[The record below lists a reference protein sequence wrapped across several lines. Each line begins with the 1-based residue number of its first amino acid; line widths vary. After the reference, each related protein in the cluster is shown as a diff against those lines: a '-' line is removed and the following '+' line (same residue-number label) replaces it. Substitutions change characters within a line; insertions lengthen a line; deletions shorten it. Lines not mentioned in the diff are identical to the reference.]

1 MKGVSRPDFIVYT
14 TTHCRMPIKKRKKK
28 LTAFVFTEEQKGGGE
43 VVWLV
48 GTRFSHLAAFQPIRG
63 HEAIV

>member
-1 MKGVSRPDFIVYT
+1 
-14 TTHCRMPIKKRKKK
+14 MPIKKRKKK